1 MPCAAS
7 SALVVTPTPTQANHP
22 LPLPHPI
29 SYLAIRRTSMPF
41 LDLPNE
47 IILHIAEALC
57 LQEQYSLLRTNR
69 RLAALLPDAL
79 IDSVFL
85 FRYDMF
91 GAKALYSAAE
101 REDKVMVKKLL
112 DKGILDFVERS
123 GLLNAAIK
131 TQNETVVRVLL
142 ECGVDPETRGVHKR
156 TPLVE
161 AAESGQANMV
171 QLFISRDNVDVNSQ
185 DDLVKTALCYA
196 ADCGHHDVVR
206 VLLSDGR
213 TDRNFRTP
221 EGWTPLHLAAGH
233 GHHLVVEALLEDE
246 RVDINAI
253 DNFEFTAL
261 HLAAAGGHR
270 ATMEILLENDRLED
284 ELKEIYGGPHYYTRW
299 TAGDIKRR
307 CCIS

>member
-1 MPCAAS
+1 
-7 SALVVTPTPTQANHP
+7 
-22 LPLPHPI
+22 
-29 SYLAIRRTSMPF
+29 MPF

-57 LQEQYSLLRTNR
+57 LQEQYSFLRTNR

-85 FRYDMF
+85 FRYDMY

-131 TQNETVVRVLL
+131 TENETVVRVLL
-142 ECGVDPETRGVHKR
+142 ECGVDPETRGSIHKR

-171 QLFISRDNVDVNSQ
+171 RLFVGRDNVDVNSQ
-185 DDLVKTALCYA
+185 DVLDKTALCYA
-196 ADCGHHDVVR
+196 AECGHHEVVR
-206 VLLSDGR
+206 ALLGDDR
-213 TDRNFRTP
+213 TDRNFPTP
-221 EGWTPLHLAAGH
+221 EGWTPLHLAAGR
-233 GHHLVVEALLEDE
+233 GHHLVVEALLGDE
-246 RVDINAI
+246 RVDINAR
-253 DNFEFTAL
+253 DNYGWTAL
-261 HLAAAGGHR
+261 HPAAAGGHR
-270 ATMEILLENDRLED
+270 ATMQILLDDDRLED
-284 ELKEIYGGPHYYTRW
+284 ELGEIYGGQYYTRW
-299 TAGDIKRR
+299 TTGDIKRR